1 VPDHP
6 PVLTLAADR
15 LAWRETGEEVVVLDL
30 QGSVYFG
37 LNASAAPLWTMLAR
51 GTTREELVARLLAD
65 QQVDRDR
72 AAADVDAFLAALVAH
87 GFVAPLTG

>member
-1 VPDHP
+1 MADVPR
-6 PVLTLAADR
+6 VLSIVADR
-15 LAWRETGEEVVVLDL
+15 LAWRQTGEEVVVLDL

-51 GTTREELVARLLAD
+51 GATRGELVARLLAD

-72 AAADVDAFLAALVAH
+72 AAADVDAFLTALVAQ